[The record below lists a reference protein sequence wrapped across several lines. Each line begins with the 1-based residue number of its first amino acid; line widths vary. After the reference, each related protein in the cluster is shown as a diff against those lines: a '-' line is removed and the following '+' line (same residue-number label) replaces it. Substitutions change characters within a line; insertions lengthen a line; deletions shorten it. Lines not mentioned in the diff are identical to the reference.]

1 MNGKI
6 SVIMPAYNSA
16 MRIEHTIRK
25 IEEQTYKNFEL
36 IIVNDGSNDTTEAI
50 CKSLSDEF
58 KNIIIISQPNAGP
71 SKARENG
78 VKRASGEYIA
88 FIDSDDYYENN
99 AFEHIINVFCKF
111 KPDIVQF
118 GFYQVND
125 EKRILGTYRAK
136 SLSISKPMEIY
147 KYFMS
152 QRECT
157 NYLWDKIYRA
167 DLFRGLEWPP
177 LFYSEDYAVLAQLF
191 SKSCKLVS
199 IEVPLYYYV
208 QHSGSIIK
216 QPFSTR
222 KLDQIRA
229 GDYVVA
235 YTKKSFPE
243 FVPEA
248 LYYIVTRSSRLALE
262 VARSNNPTKQKIY
275 KDLLTRFR
283 AAYQKMNMQLKKQHR
298 TIKLDKTTRCFLI
311 SPLVARLL
319 YDLRKLR

>member
-1 MNGKI
+1 
-6 SVIMPAYNSA
+6 MPAYNSA

-99 AFEHIINVFCKF
+99 AFEHIINVFCEF

-147 KYFMS
+147 KYF
-152 QRECT
+152 
-157 NYLWDKIYRA
+157 
-167 DLFRGLEWPP
+167 F
-177 LFYSEDYAVLAQLF
+177 
-191 SKSCKLVS
+191 
-199 IEVPLYYYV
+199 
-208 QHSGSIIK
+208 
-216 QPFSTR
+216 
-222 KLDQIRA
+222 
-229 GDYVVA
+229 
-235 YTKKSFPE
+235 
-243 FVPEA
+243 
-248 LYYIVTRSSRLALE
+248 
-262 VARSNNPTKQKIY
+262 
-275 KDLLTRFR
+275 
-283 AAYQKMNMQLKKQHR
+283 
-298 TIKLDKTTRCFLI
+298 
-311 SPLVARLL
+311 
-319 YDLRKLR
+319 